1 MSTAAIAN
9 LGNTFL
15 VKEHVGLFKAAS
27 NFDIYDPATGQ
38 QLLACREPNLGMLTK
53 LFRFTDYKR
62 MTPFDAEVRTTSG
75 ELALQVS
82 RGVSIFLSTVEV
94 KDGLGQRLGTFDQK
108 LFSIGGAFDVKD
120 ATGQVVAS
128 LKGSWVGWDFR
139 FESGGREIA
148 HVTKKWGGIG
158 KELFTSAD
166 NYVLEISPSV
176 PASDPVRALIL
187 AAVLCIDLVL
197 KE

>member
-1 MSTAAIAN
+1 MSTAAISG

-27 NFDIYDPATGQ
+27 NYDIYDPATGQ
-38 QLLACREPNLGMLTK
+38 QLLACREPRLGLLTR
-53 LFRFTDYKR
+53 LFRFTDYRR
-62 MTPFDAEVRTTSG
+62 MTPFDAEVRTSTG

-94 KDGLGQRLGTFDQK
+94 KDGLGMLLGKFEQK

-120 ATGQVVAS
+120 ATGRAVAS
-128 LKGSWVGWDFR
+128 LKGNWVGWDFR

-148 HVTKKWGGIG
+148 RVTKKWAGVG

-166 NYVLEISPSV
+166 NYVLEISPTV
-176 PASDPVRALIL
+176 AASDPVRPLIL